1 MIKKWSIRAGLVF
14 CCLVWLTAVYN
25 GVPLPAALIRGVFSG
40 VFIFVLIVV
49 FTVGLNALGPKGDNC
64 DSKKSVSDNQRDGG
78 SGAAKSY
85 PSQVESNLIERLR
98 NNPARGAKLISKMT
112 GEGQVKD

>member
-1 MIKKWSIRAGLVF
+1 MIKKWSIRIGLVF
-14 CCLVWLTAVYN
+14 CCLIWLTAVYN
-25 GVPLPAALIRGVFSG
+25 GVSLLAALLRAVFSG
-40 VFIFVLIVV
+40 VLIFVLIVV
-49 FTVGLNALGPKGDNC
+49 FTVGLNALCPKGDSC
-64 DSKKSVSDNQRDGG
+64 DSKRIVSDNQRAGG
-78 SGAAKSY
+78 SETTKSY